1 MRTFKLFNVLALA
14 LLICASCEKETPN
27 QITFYSVD
35 QVKKKLTV
43 KIDKTDGNTISVNSN
58 SIINL
63 KSSKVFEENIDLLED
78 VEVEGLSFRIKDC
91 EINPLVKISNIAVYV
106 DEIKI
111 SENDIKFDFLANGIS
126 FKINNGEILS
136 KISSKLLQK
145 KQVVL
150 SYYSDAESGQ
160 LFNFD
165 LEFSI
170 TAKGTFID

>member
-1 MRTFKLFNVLALA
+1 MRTFKLFSAFALV
-14 LLICASCEKETPN
+14 LLICTSCEKETPN

-35 QVKKKLTV
+35 QLKKDLTV
-43 KIDKTDGNTISVNSN
+43 KIDRTDGSKISVNSN

-63 KSSKVFEENIDLLED
+63 KSSKVFQENIDLLED

-91 EINPLVKISNIAVYV
+91 ELSPLVKISNIAIYV

-126 FKINNGEILS
+126 FKINNSEILS
-136 KISSKLLQK
+136 RISSKLLQK
-145 KQVVL
+145 KQVVV
-150 SYYSDAESGQ
+150 SYYSDAESDQ